1 MSGFIINL
9 ATLAAG
15 SSRLEARATAEELQ
29 LPPAEWPGGVEAAL
43 ELDRTGNLVTIRGRV
58 RSAARLGCVRCL
70 RTFELPV
77 AVDLAVVADRAGGR
91 GRLEEDLE
99 ADGYMMFHD
108 GRQLDLR
115 GEARESLLLELPIT
129 PHCREDCPGLC
140 PRCGADLN
148 DGSCGC
154 AA

>member
-15 SSRLEARATAEELQ
+15 RSRLEARATAEELE
-29 LPPAEWPGGVEAAL
+29 LPPSEWPGGVEATF
-43 ELDRTGNLVTIRGRV
+43 ELDRAGQLVTIRGRV
-58 RSAARLGCVRCL
+58 RSAARLECVRCL
-70 RTFELPV
+70 KTFDLPV
-77 AVDLAVVADRAGGR
+77 TVDLAVVADRGGVR
-91 GRLEEDLE
+91 GRIEEDL
-99 ADGYMMFHD
+99 ATDDDMVFHD

-115 GEARESLLLELPIT
+115 EEARESLLLELPIS